1 MNNINKIVSFFILFT
16 MFSCNENLSIK
27 EEDIVKY
34 DYLKPFLSSDKTNF
48 KGYHNIDSED
58 FEFSYEVV
66 NTKNA
71 LKEINQK
78 ANKENWV
85 RLDLSKNNISYSRQ
99 IEIFKSELSLVVV
112 NIKILE
118 NDKRIYFEVK

>member
-1 MNNINKIVSFFILFT
+1 
-16 MFSCNENLSIK
+16 
-27 EEDIVKY
+27 
-34 DYLKPFLSSDKTNF
+34 
-48 KGYHNIDSED
+48 
-58 FEFSYEVV
+58 
-66 NTKNA
+66 